1 MEIIQNQEALQTAIQ
16 QNQILILQFGS
27 ESCAPCK
34 ALQNRIK
41 AWNQGRPAVCHVYVS
56 VAELPELCAQ
66 MGVFTVPTIF
76 VYVDGRLT
84 IQQSGYFSLDQVLRQ
99 IEDIAFVVSNPTKRV
114 NQYHFH
120 KSCLRGRYGQMAWLT
135 EIKQKILQLDAGS
148 FQILCDAY
156 LSKEGYPNIVALGTK
171 AGSAKTTL
179 GTPDTYFC
187 IAGDK
192 YIFVEYT
199 TQQSNLVS
207 KIRDDI
213 GKCLD
218 ESYSGVKIADIAEI
232 VYCHT
237 SSNISPKDD
246 SELKKMCSQKEIQLT
261 MIGIDKLAQDLLSK
275 YPLILKDHLG
285 ISVDTEQIQTVE
297 DFVKQYDAKSL
308 SASLATAFKF
318 REKEI
323 QAIQNDLD
331 AVDVVILTGAPGT
344 GKTRLAL
351 EFAGNYSTEHGS
363 ILYCIHNKGLGIH
376 DDLKGY
382 FEKPGKYF
390 VVVDDANQLSQMDL
404 ILEYANKKENGYDVK
419 FLITVR
425 NYALQKVRD
434 NLAGIVHYKE
444 LAVQSLSD
452 DEIKSIAGEH
462 YGIKNGFYLDRI
474 AEIAD
479 GNARIAMLAGRIAVE
494 TGRLDSIRDVS
505 QLYEEYYGK
514 AFRNT
519 GIDQDAPLL
528 ITAGIVA
535 FLNSLHLDHIES
547 LQPVLEE
554 KGVDPSTFR
563 DLIYKLHE
571 LEIVDICRDK
581 AVSFSEQCFENYIL
595 KYVYFD
601 KKYLKISSM
610 IEACFEKFP
619 ERTVQALNTLMGV
632 FQVQDLHDYV
642 KDEINRVWKKLQ
654 SEENPHFW
662 NFVKIFYH
670 VNEEETLL
678 LVQKKIEEEP
688 TVHVEASD
696 LNPDQ
701 QSEMPLFGDTE
712 DILSVLSGFA
722 DSHENIDAALD
733 LFFCYYLK
741 RPDKYKK
748 FREIAIN
755 NYGIRRK
762 PINHIFEVPDHF
774 LNKTIEYSNNWEN
787 PLITVLF
794 VDIAQEWLKFI
805 FSIFESNRRKNSF
818 TSYHLLIEPS
828 NEVKQFRSKIWG
840 QLIIIAQKMAGLP
853 QIQKI
858 LTSYAKGFHDDQ
870 IEILRD
876 DSKYIL
882 SLLRILFPTDSITG
896 CIIADHINQVFSQAN
911 AGVSDGLSFYIE
923 SENLQIY
930 HMLVGPNWDTNV
942 PFEEYEK
949 VKYSAAV
956 SYIQKTNNNQAVIN
970 KIFSIL
976 PELIT
981 SKSGDTYAVCEGI
994 NHVLP
999 MLIPTKA
1006 DCLFF
1011 MKSVIDAGMD
1021 SEINIKLL
1029 MEALLGFCPAN
1040 EVYAITA
1047 ELDTK
1052 HKNVWMYNFFCKLPS
1067 EQISPFW
1074 VDKLYEFL
1082 QDSSDKYIEKSPCRD
1097 LCFLDKYVDHDGE
1110 VWLKA
1115 SRIILSKQVYSTFV
1129 PNLYFSLLF
1138 NSAHT
1143 SPQNV
1148 LLKYTSDP
1156 DLLKKIYLFEIQNN
1170 RLTDVDGHFLQ
1181 ILSRTDP
1188 DFLRVF
1194 IQRSCSWD
1202 IKTEDHFT
1210 RLLPVF
1216 EDDHFLEGIDIIINE
1231 TISAARFPNIVI
1243 PDLIFSFLTAK
1254 DHQENL
1260 SGKSKAWGH
1269 HFVEIYSHDQN
1280 KMEYFFE
1287 GIAELPNSQ
1296 KSEFVEIFL
1305 LHNNKLEDFKALPL
1319 IPRSY
1324 SCGGSAV
1331 PLYSGWIDFL
1341 NSLLP
1346 FLPGIKFLE
1355 HKKYVKKLV
1364 ERVQD
1369 MIVQEEISEIL
1380 RG

>member
-1 MEIIQNQEALQTAIQ
+1 
-16 QNQILILQFGS
+16 
-27 ESCAPCK
+27 
-34 ALQNRIK
+34 
-41 AWNQGRPAVCHVYVS
+41 
-56 VAELPELCAQ
+56 
-66 MGVFTVPTIF
+66 
-76 VYVDGRLT
+76 
-84 IQQSGYFSLDQVLRQ
+84 
-99 IEDIAFVVSNPTKRV
+99 
-114 NQYHFH
+114 
-120 KSCLRGRYGQMAWLT
+120 MAWLT
-135 EIKQKILQLDAGS
+135 EIKHKILQLDAGS

-156 LSKEGYPNIVALGTK
+156 LSKEGYPSLVALGTK
-171 AGSAKTTL
+171 AGSSKTTL

-187 IAGDK
+187 VVNDK
-192 YIFVEYT
+192 YVFAEYT

-218 ESYSGVKIADIAEI
+218 ESYTGVKISDIAEI

-237 SSNISPKDD
+237 SSNITPKDD
-246 SELKKMCSQKEIQLT
+246 SELKKICSQQGIQLT

-275 YPLILKDHLG
+275 YSLIIKDHLG
-285 ISVDTEQIQTVE
+285 ISVDTEQIQTAD
-297 DFVKQYDAKSL
+297 DFIKQYDAKSL

-318 REKEI
+318 REKEM
-323 QAIQNDLD
+323 QAIQDDLS
-331 AVDVVILTGAPGT
+331 VLDVVILTGAPGT

-363 ILYCIHNKGLGIH
+363 ILYCIHDKGLPIH

-434 NLAGIVHYKE
+434 DLNGIVRYKE

-479 GNARIAMLAGRIAVE
+479 GNARIAMLAGK
-494 TGRLDSIRDVS
+494 TGRLDFIRDVS

-535 FLNSLHLDHIES
+535 FLNSLHLDHIEP

-601 KKYLKISSM
+601 KKHLKISSM

-696 LNPDQ
+696 LSSDR
-701 QSEMPLFGDTE
+701 QSKTSLFVETE

-774 LNKTIEYSNNWEN
+774 LNKIIEYSNNWKN

-882 SLLRILFPTDSITG
+882 SLMRILFPTDSITG
-896 CIIADHINQVFSQAN
+896 CIIADHINQIFVQAKMS
-911 AGVSDGLSFYIE
+911 VPDDLSFYLK
-923 SENLQIY
+923 SDNLQIY
-930 HMLVGPNWDTNV
+930 NMLVGARRNTKIPY
-942 PFEEYEK
+942 EEYK
-949 VKYSAAV
+949 KQKYADADMYV
-956 SYIQKTNNNQAVIN
+956 QRVNDNQAVIDR
-970 KIFSIL
+970 IFSII
-976 PELIT
+976 PELVT
-981 SKSGDTYAVCEGI
+981 SKVKVGDLHSVYEGI
-994 NHVLP
+994 DHILP
-999 MLIPTKA
+999 ILISKKT
-1006 DCLFF
+1006 DCLY
-1011 MKSVIDAGMD
+1011 VIKAVINAEID
-1021 SEINIKLL
+1021 SEICIEPIIEGLL
-1029 MEALLGFCPAN
+1029 RFYSAN
-1040 EVYAITA
+1040 EVYDIT
-1047 ELDTK
+1047 TK
-1052 HKNVWMYNFFCKLPS
+1052 LHTKYKNVWLYVFFYKLPS
-1067 EQISPFW
+1067 QQINSFW
-1074 VDKLYEFL
+1074 VEKLYEFL
-1082 QDSSDKYIEKSPCRD
+1082 HDDSDKYIVKSLRRD
-1097 LCFLDKYVDHDGE
+1097 LRFLEKYIPYDSE
-1110 VWLKA
+1110 VWIKG
-1115 SRIILSKQVYSTFV
+1115 SRIILSKQAYSTFI
-1129 PNLYFSLLF
+1129 PDLYFSPLF
-1138 NSAHT
+1138 FRNHNT
-1143 SPQNV
+1143 PQNI
-1148 LLKYTSDP
+1148 LSKYESAP
-1156 DLLKKIYLFEIQNN
+1156 DLLEEIYLFEIQNN
-1170 RLTDVDGHFLQ
+1170 ELMDVDGHFLQ
-1181 ILSRTDP
+1181 ILCRTDP
-1188 DFLRVF
+1188 GFLRVF

-1202 IKTEDHFT
+1202 IETEDHFT

-1364 ERVQD
+1364 KRVQD